1 MEGAGE
7 GTRVSAAF
15 LRRVEWG
22 SLGSSRRSNTKLQ
35 LSLNAYFRC
44 RSNLRGL
51 AARTLNSAEWSAKV
65 LRLHCVE
72 WGQAEGPASF
82 LCVAFTRWSAAHCG
96 HDPYR
101 HDTTLSAFGCR
112 SILVGWNCPGPSG
125 LEIQEA
131 ALAIS
136 RSCNWLRCRFSV
148 GTFQVDLSA
157 QRRRCERQF
166 STVLIAANVT
176 RQVRQT
182 SL

>member
-1 MEGAGE
+1 MGAVRTYSWVPPCPPEPMTRRRMLRHNSLEAWETAQDRLEVLSPACPLMSEGGAGE
-7 GTRVSAAF
+7 GTRVPAAF
-15 LRRVEWG
+15 LRR
-22 SLGSSRRSNTKLQ
+22 
-35 LSLNAYFRC
+35 
-44 RSNLRGL
+44 
-51 AARTLNSAEWSAKV
+51 
-65 LRLHCVE
+65 VE

-82 LCVAFTRWSAAHCG
+82 LRVAFTRWSAAHCG

-101 HDTTLSAFGCR
+101 HDTTLSGFGCR

-136 RSCNWLRCRFSV
+136 RSCNWLCCRFSV
-148 GTFQVDLSA
+148 GTFQADLSVH
-157 QRRRCERQF
+157 RRRCERQF

-176 RQVRQT
+176 RQVRQK